1 MCGRFEGIDE
11 RVIDEYNA
19 IQISLGDYILSGGEV
34 AALSILDSVVRLL
47 PGVLVNKETLQ
58 EESFET
64 EAEGFKLIEHPLYTK
79 PVEWRG
85 RKVPE
90 TLLSGNHAEIAEWKK
105 KESLRI
111 TLERRKQLI

>member
-1 MCGRFEGIDE
+1 MGQLDGKVAIVTGAGRGIGKGVAKVFAREGAK
-11 RVIDEYNA
+11 VV
-19 IQISLGDYILSGGEV
+19 V
-34 AALSILDSVVRLL
+34 ASRTPATVASVVA
-47 PGVLVNKETLQ
+47 EI
-58 EESFET
+58 